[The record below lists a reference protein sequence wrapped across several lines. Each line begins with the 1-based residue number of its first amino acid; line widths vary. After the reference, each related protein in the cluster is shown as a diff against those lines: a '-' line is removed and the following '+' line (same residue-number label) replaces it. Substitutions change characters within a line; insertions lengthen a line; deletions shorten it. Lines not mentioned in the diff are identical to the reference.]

1 MVVEKDKT
9 EECYRILEAEANKLI
24 ESGEYDPLEIA
35 GVMCAQAIK
44 IYKTALKPDDYE
56 DIMEAIFLGR
66 NDVQEIKGPTKH

>member
-24 ESGEYDPLEIA
+24 ESGEYDPLEVA

-44 IYKTALKPDDYE
+44 IYKSALAKEDYD
-56 DIMEAIFLGR
+56 DIMEAIFLSR
-66 NDVQEIKGPTKH
+66 DEVQEIKGPTKH